1 MIRDTLAWNIT
12 RSGPEKG
19 REGLA
24 AEGAG
29 RPLPALTTEPAGF
42 PPACVAE
49 VSHQVN
55 PTSCASWGSPLLQ
68 MTS

>member
-24 AEGAG
+24 ARKRGDPY
-29 RPLPALTTEPAGF
+29 RP
-42 PPACVAE
+42 
-49 VSHQVN
+49 
-55 PTSCASWGSPLLQ
+55 
-68 MTS
+68 